1 MLCRTANDLYWVS
14 RHMERA
20 ENTARLIDV
29 TTRIAMLPERLD
41 RGKAEA
47 APWRRALDAL
57 GAVEICQ
64 KRYGSIDA
72 DSVLDH
78 LLLSPDNPSSILCC
92 LRAARESARAQ
103 RVAITSEM
111 YEDLNASW
119 LEMRGLSTASIGR
132 EGLSNIL
139 ERVKSR
145 SASFRGVT
153 IGTLGRGEGYH
164 FMQLGVFIER
174 AEWAI
179 RLLDVVGSDR
189 DLPESGEA
197 RDTIEYFQWSAL
209 LQSLSAFETYRRLH
223 RQSVTPAGVAE
234 VMLLHE
240 ANPRS
245 LQTCTHQLHQVLL
258 TLAGGQTLEV
268 VRQAGALS
276 AHTRYAR
283 IDEIITDG
291 LEPWLQNAMERLDRL
306 GNAIHRQFM
315 NAVDAEEARLA
326 LKPVQHPPPQLQFQA
341 QILA

>member
-57 GAVEICQ
+57 GAVETCQ

-78 LLLSPDNPSSILCC
+78 LLLSPDNPSSIYSC
-92 LRAARESARAQ
+92 LRAAREAARAQ

-111 YEDLNASW
+111 YEDLNTSW
-119 LEMRGLSTASIGR
+119 LEMRGLGAASIGR

-179 RLLDVVGSDR
+179 RLLDVVGSDG
-189 DLPESGEA
+189 DLPETGEA

-234 VMLLHE
+234 VMLLHD

-245 LQTCTHQLHQVLL
+245 LQTCTHSLHQVLS
-258 TLAGGQTLEV
+258 TLAGDKTLEV

-283 IDEIITDG
+283 IDEIIADG

-315 NAVDAEEARLA
+315 TAADATETRPQV
-326 LKPVQHPPPQLQFQA
+326 KVPIHPPSQLQFQA
-341 QILA
+341 QTPA